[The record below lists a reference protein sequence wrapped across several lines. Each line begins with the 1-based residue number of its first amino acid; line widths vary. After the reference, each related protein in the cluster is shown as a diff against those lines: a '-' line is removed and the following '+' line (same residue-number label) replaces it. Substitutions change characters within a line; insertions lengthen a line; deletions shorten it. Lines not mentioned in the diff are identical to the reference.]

1 MDLLM
6 IFMRRFCVHKDK
18 DLRKNWKVKKSIEW
32 GKILNKFEWR
42 HKKNEKKNWKK
53 KMMEK
58 QVNKGYY
65 VDIEK

>member
-1 MDLLM
+1 M
-6 IFMRRFCVHKDK
+6 
-18 DLRKNWKVKKSIEW
+18 RKNFRKKTNSN
-32 GKILNKFEWR
+32 GNTKKYKKIIGR
-42 HKKNEKKNWKK
+42 

>member
-18 DLRKNWKVKKSIEW
+18 DLSKKLKKWSIEW

-42 HKKNEKKNWKK
+42 HTKKYEEKNWKK